1 MDSSFTLKT
10 RVWVSCLPLSIALL
24 SALMIKS
31 GSLTQVNLDQFSKG
45 LQASEL
51 ICQYVPPPTG
61 DAPEGEGSG
70 SRT

>member
-1 MDSSFTLKT
+1 VDSSLTLKT
-10 RVWVSCLPLSIALL
+10 RVGVSYLPLSIALL
-24 SALMIKS
+24 FAFILKS
-31 GSLTQVNLDQFSKG
+31 GSLTQVNLDQLSTR
-45 LQASEL
+45 LESSEL